1 MAKPTTLL
9 DVEACERHAAAGL
22 AEYQIAAAL
31 GVSQDTFTKR
41 KKDQPGLAEALAR
54 GRQSAISQIEN
65 AAYTCAL
72 QAVGDPRYQASMIF
86 WLKVNA
92 GWKERTVVETVS
104 TDDRG
109 DTRDALVER
118 VRALARGGGFGVP
131 DGRA

>member
-1 MAKPTTLL
+1 MSKPMTLL
-9 DVEACERHAAAGL
+9 DLDAVERHAAEGL

-31 GVSQDTFTKR
+31 GVSPDTLGRRKR
-41 KKDQPGLAEALAR
+41 DQAGVAEALVR
-54 GRQSAISQIEN
+54 GRACAVGLIEN
-65 AAYTCAL
+65 VAFECARRAL
-72 QAVGDPRYQASMIF
+72 GAPQYQTAMIF

-118 VRALARGGGFGVP
+118 VRALARGGGFGAP